1 MTRLN
6 LDGPVPCRQ
15 CGGVFTWREQEGEL
29 GEPPAWDGSC
39 ACGCEHNGVTEL
51 PSWRVL
57 AQGDRRVDMLVT
69 EVDRIQGHAALLEAL
84 RTRELGEAAQLGEAV
99 RALLQLVGE
108 HVLVTPTQHAARA
121 DEVVEL
127 LGLLV
132 ALVGD
137 GEAEA

>member
-1 MTRLN
+1 
-6 LDGPVPCRQ
+6 
-15 CGGVFTWREQEGEL
+15 VFTWREQECDEGQ
-29 GEPPAWDGSC
+29 PRTWDGSC
-39 ACGCEHNGVTEL
+39 ACGCELNGVTEL

-57 AQGDRRVDMLVT
+57 AQGDRRVAMLVA
-69 EVDRIQGHAALLEAL
+69 EVERLQEHTALLDAL

-108 HVLVTPTQHAARA
+108 HVLVTPTQHAERA
-121 DEVVEL
+121 EEVVEL

-137 GEAEA
+137 GEADA